1 MSDTR
6 HMSDTEAMSDTR
18 AVTGTEPRPHRNV
31 LVVGGTS
38 GLGQA
43 VAREFAP
50 IADAVHLTY
59 HGRGDDAE
67 KVAALVAEDGGTPV
81 VHQLSLPD
89 PDVRAAAVRRLM
101 TRVTPCDVVVNC
113 AVANHAALATVANAE
128 HFKSVIDANV
138 LGTYQVCAVAAQA
151 MAATGG
157 GSVVNVSSILTRHYI
172 VGAMPYIT
180 SKAAIEAQTRGFAR
194 EWGKLGLRFNAVSPG
209 PIRDTRLLSTVPR
222 EAIEEIMGGPDYED
236 RLLAPKQVAAVIRQ
250 VAGFDFAAM
259 NGEVV
264 TVDDGFSL

>member
-1 MSDTR
+1 MSDTK
-6 HMSDTEAMSDTR
+6 
-18 AVTGTEPRPHRNV
+18 PRVHRGV

-50 IADAVHLTY
+50 IAETVHLTY

-67 KVAALVAEDGGTPV
+67 KVAALVAEDGGTAV

-89 PDVRAAAVRRLM
+89 PDVRGAAVRRLF
-101 TRVTPCDVVVNC
+101 TEITPCDVVVNC
-113 AVANHAALATVANAE
+113 AVANQAALATVSNAE
-128 HFKSVIDANV
+128 HFKTVIDANV
-138 LGTYQVCAVAAQA
+138 LGTYQVNAVAAQA

-194 EWGKLGLRFNAVSPG
+194 EWGRLGLRFNAVSPG

-222 EAIEEIMGGPDYED
+222 EAIEEIMGGPDYEE
-236 RLLAPKQVAAVIRQ
+236 RLLDPRQVAAVILRL
-250 VAGFDFAAM
+250 AGPDFAAV
-259 NGEVV
+259 NGEIV

>member
-1 MSDTR
+1 MSDTKPP
-6 HMSDTEAMSDTR
+6 
-18 AVTGTEPRPHRNV
+18 VHRNV

-50 IADAVHLTY
+50 IAEAVHLTY
-59 HGRGDDAE
+59 HGRRDDAE
-67 KVAALVAEDGGTPV
+67 KTAAMVAENGGNPV

-89 PDVRAAAVRRLM
+89 PDPKGAAVRRLL
-101 TRVTPCDVVVNC
+101 REATPCDVVVNC
-113 AVANHAALATVANAE
+113 AVANQAALATVSNAE
-128 HFKSVIDANV
+128 HFKAVIDANV
-138 LGTYQVCAVAAQA
+138 FGVYQVNAVAAQA

-157 GSVVNVSSILTRHYI
+157 GTVINVSSILTRHYI

-194 EWGKLGLRFNAVSPG
+194 EWGRLGLRFNTVSPG

-236 RLLAPKQVAAVIRQ
+236 RLLAPRQVAAVIRQ
-250 VAGFDFAAM
+250 VAGADFAAM